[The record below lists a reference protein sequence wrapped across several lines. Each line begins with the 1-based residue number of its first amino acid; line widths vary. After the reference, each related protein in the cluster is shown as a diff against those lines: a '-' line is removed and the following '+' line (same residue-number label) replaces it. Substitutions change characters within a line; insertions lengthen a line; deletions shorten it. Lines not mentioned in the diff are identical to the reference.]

1 MKWFIKLASYLFH
14 PLWMPIVGTAAYFM
28 ITPRFLPEPI
38 IKAKLL
44 AIAILTIFIPI
55 VFYFLLKNLGLVKS
69 LQLANVKERRLPML
83 FFCLILLTVLNF
95 ILVGEE
101 YATLWYFFTGILYAS
116 IIAFALNIF
125 KYKVSLHMMGVA
137 GLTAFIICISFI
149 YGTNLTYVIAFLLF
163 SMGWTASSR
172 IQEKAHSSS
181 ELITGLFIG
190 ALPQLSLLL
199 FQHIIL

>member
-14 PLWMPIVGTAAYFM
+14 PLWMPIVGAAIYFV
-28 ITPRFLPEPI
+28 ITPRFLPYPI

-55 VFYFLLKNLGLVKS
+55 VFYFLLKNLGLVQNIK
-69 LQLANVKERRLPML
+69 LANVRERRLPML

-101 YATLWYFFTGILYAS
+101 YTTLWYFFTGILYTS
-116 IIAFALNIF
+116 IIGFTLNIF
-125 KYKVSLHMMGVA
+125 KYKVSLHMMGIA
-137 GLTAFIICISFI
+137 GLTAFIISISVI

-163 SMGWTASSR
+163 SLGWTASSR

-181 ELITGLFIG
+181 ELITGLVIG
-190 ALPQLSLLL
+190 AIPQLSLLL
-199 FQHIIL
+199 FQHHLL

>member
-14 PLWMPIVGTAAYFM
+14 PLWMPFFGTVIYFR
-28 ITPRFLPEPI
+28 ISPRFLPEPI

-55 VFYFLLKNLGLVKS
+55 VFYFLLKNLRLVES
-69 LQLANVKERRLPML
+69 IQLKNVKERRLPML
-83 FFCLILLTVLNF
+83 FFCIILLTVLNF
-95 ILVGEE
+95 ILQNEE
-101 YATLWYFFTGILYAS
+101 FLLLYYFFTGILYTS
-116 IIAFALNIF
+116 MLAFLLNIF
-125 KYKVSLHMMGVA
+125 KFKVSLHMMGIA
-137 GLTAFIICISFI
+137 GLTAFLVCASII

-181 ELITGLFIG
+181 ELITGLCIG